1 MPISDLSPHGL
12 RVKPMLNSH
21 FIAAL
26 IWLLISV
33 TSVFNTV
40 HAFRP
45 TRHRLFFVPSFFS
58 SLLVLELAGH
68 HIVFL
73 ILGAAAVTVYSGA
86 SELLVQVAL
95 GLNALSIALL
105 AVHIRTSQKA
115 HHVLTDALKGYIDSD
130 TWPKV
135 PVSQLIFPFRP
146 KRAGTRRTKNIE
158 YARLSGRSL
167 QLDVFEP
174 ENRTNELRPAIIQIH
189 GGAWVIGNKDEQGL
203 PLLYHLASQGWVG
216 FSPNYRLS
224 PGATFPDHL
233 IDVKRAIAWVRE
245 HAEEYHIDPN
255 FIAITGGSAGGHLTA
270 LAALTINDP
279 KYQPEFEDADTSVQA
294 AIPFYGVYDFTD
306 RLRLLGREFVSK
318 FLEPVV
324 MKAFLEDEPEK
335 FIDASPLSILH
346 ADAPPMLIIHGDK
359 DVLAPVEYARLFA
372 KELGEVSKNNVF
384 YAEMP
389 GAQHAFELFSSTRTN
404 YTVESVERFL
414 HAAYTK
420 HPQDAQYQSPFA
432 QQKVSEDSSLP
443 VV

>member
-1 MPISDLSPHGL
+1 MLSL
-12 RVKPMLNSH
+12 AS
-21 FIAAL
+21 IAAF
-26 IWLLISV
+26 IWMLISV
-33 TSVFNTV
+33 TSVFNTA

-45 TRHRLFFVPSFFS
+45 TRHKLLFVPSFFS

-68 HIVFL
+68 HIVAL
-73 ILGAAAVTVYSGA
+73 LLGAAVLILLGGA
-86 SELLVQVAL
+86 SEPLGQLAL
-95 GLNALSIALL
+95 GLNVISIILL
-105 AVHIRTSQKA
+105 VVHIRTSQKA

-135 PVSQLIFPFRP
+135 PRSQLLLPFRP
-146 KRAGTRRTKNIE
+146 KRAGTRRTRDIE
-158 YARLSGRSL
+158 YARLAGRTL
-167 QLDVFEP
+167 HLDVFEP
-174 ENRTNELRPAIIQIH
+174 EERTEALRPAIIQIH
-189 GGAWVIGNKDEQGL
+189 GGAWVIGDKKEQGL

-224 PGATFPDHL
+224 PGATFPEHL
-233 IDVKRAIAWVRE
+233 NDVKRAIAWVRE
-245 HAEEYHIDPN
+245 HAEAYHIDPN
-255 FIAITGGSAGGHLTA
+255 FIAITGGSAGGHLSA

-279 KYQPEFEDADTSVQA
+279 KYQPGFEDADTSVQA
-294 AIPFYGVYDFTD
+294 AVPFYGVYDFTD
-306 RLRLLGREFVSK
+306 RLRLLGRDFIAK

-372 KELGEVSKNNVF
+372 KELGEVSNNHVF

-414 HAAYTK
+414 QAAYAK
-420 HPQDAQYQSPFA
+420 HPANAKYDSPFA
-432 QQKVSEDSSLP
+432 KQEVHEDNALP